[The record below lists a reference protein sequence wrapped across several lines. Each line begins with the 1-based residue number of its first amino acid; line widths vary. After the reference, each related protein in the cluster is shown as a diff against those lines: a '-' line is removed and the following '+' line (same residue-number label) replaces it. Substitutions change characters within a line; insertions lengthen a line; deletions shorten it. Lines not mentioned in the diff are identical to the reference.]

1 MLATEEG
8 RLGFADRIRPR
19 GVALGTTKAGPYV
32 GPLLKSCRTVYRPGP
47 EGVLL
52 PGFEPGFEVPGLEPG
67 FGVPGFDPGLE
78 VPGLVDPRLGAEP
91 GFEDP
96 GAVGV
101 PFGFV
106 PGVVLFGLVVGG

>member
-1 MLATEEG
+1 
-8 RLGFADRIRPR
+8 
-19 GVALGTTKAGPYV
+19 
-32 GPLLKSCRTVYRPGP
+32 
-47 EGVLL
+47 
-52 PGFEPGFEVPGLEPG
+52 
-67 FGVPGFDPGLE
+67 VPGFDPGLE